1 MKVAESKRNN
11 ERESMTGG
19 LEDWR
24 IGGGGEKGDHGWAV
38 NGSKDMIGYGCLCFE
53 ISFLFFFFLL
63 HFE

>member
-1 MKVAESKRNN
+1 
-11 ERESMTGG
+11 MTGG

-38 NGSKDMIGYGCLCFE
+38 NGSKDMIGCGCLCFE

>member
-24 IGGGGEKGDHGWAV
+24 SGGIGGGGKKGDHGQAV
-38 NGSKDMIGYGCLCFE
+38 NGFKDMIGYGCL
-53 ISFLFFFFLL
+53 L
-63 HFE
+63 